1 MPLSEYYSKPS
12 RKCWSDDHDT
22 STGGHRTGFDQ
33 ASRPVISSDKGA
45 NRGLPQ
51 GGSRGLKSFADGR
64 NASSE
69 ARTRSGP
76 KAIGFRAAPRDDDA
90 RWLSDHLRSHT
101 IAAASPAGPCDHAS
115 SEARTSQGHQATGR
129 AGTAPRSAR
138 AERDGHRAP
147 AQQAPRQQTHS
158 SLRTFVWFSPSFCAT
173 THPTSQWY
181 CRSGG

>member
-1 MPLSEYYSKPS
+1 MPQSEYHVTISQ
-12 RKCWSDDHDT
+12 KCWSDDHDT
-22 STGGHRTGFDQ
+22 STGGRRTGFDQ
-33 ASRPVISSDKGA
+33 ASRPVTSSDKGA

-51 GGSRGLKSFADGR
+51 GGSCGTKSFADGH

-69 ARTRSGP
+69 ARTCSGP

-90 RWLSDHLRSHT
+90 RWPSDHLRSHI

-138 AERDGHRAP
+138 AERDGHRVP
-147 AQQAPRQQTHS
+147 AQQARRSTIGTLTGE
-158 SLRTFVWFSPSFCAT
+158 LRSMTFASTGSK
-173 THPTSQWY
+173 
-181 CRSGG
+181 